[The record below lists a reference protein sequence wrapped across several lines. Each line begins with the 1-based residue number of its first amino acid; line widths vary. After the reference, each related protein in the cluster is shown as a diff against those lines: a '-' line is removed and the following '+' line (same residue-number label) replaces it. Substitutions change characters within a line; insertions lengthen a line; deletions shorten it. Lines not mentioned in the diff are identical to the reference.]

1 MSTAERQILTPGETA
16 PPPNAAPAAPVA
28 AEAAATPE
36 RKKPGPKPRVAAAP
50 TAAGPAAEPAG
61 DDLDEFDTDELPPAP
76 VVPMPAAAAEFTPE
90 QQRLIA
96 AMIASA
102 VGAARSAQDPQ
113 TAARLAAKANTKE
126 RLPSQAEAAAMCDDM
141 VAKNQRPRS
150 ILTPDGWYVHPESVR
165 TVDHGVAKL
174 QVG

>member
-16 PPPNAAPAAPVA
+16 QPAAAPAAVA
-28 AEAAATPE
+28 TAAPAPE
-36 RKKPGPKPRVAAAP
+36 RKKPGPKPRAAAAP
-50 TAAGPAAEPAG
+50 A

-76 VVPMPAAAAEFTPE
+76 VTMPAAAAEFTPE

-113 TAARLAAKANTKE
+113 TAAKLAAKANTTE
-126 RLPSQAEAAAMCDDM
+126 RLPSQAEAKVMCEDAM
-141 VAKNQRPRS
+141 VRSNARPRPV
-150 ILTPDGWYVHPESVR
+150 LTPEGWYVHPESVR

>member
-16 PPPNAAPAAPVA
+16 QPAAAPAADAPA
-28 AEAAATPE
+28 APAPE
-36 RKKPGPKPRVAAAP
+36 RKKPGPKPRAAAAP
-50 TAAGPAAEPAG
+50 AA
-61 DDLDEFDTDELPPAP
+61 DDLAEFDSDELPPPPPAA
-76 VVPMPAAAAEFTPE
+76 MPASAAEFTPE

-113 TAARLAAKANTKE
+113 TAAKLAAKANSAE
-126 RLPSQAEAAAMCDDM
+126 RMPSQAEAAAMCSDM
-141 VAKNQRPRS
+141 VAKNLRPRP
-150 ILTPDGWYVHPESVR
+150 ILTPDGWYVHPETVR
-165 TVDHGVAKL
+165 TVDHGVARL

>member
-16 PPPNAAPAAPVA
+16 QPAAAPAAASPA
-28 AEAAATPE
+28 APAPE
-36 RKKPGPKPRVAAAP
+36 RKKPGPKPR
-50 TAAGPAAEPAG
+50 AAEPAAVAS
-61 DDLDEFDTDELPPAP
+61 DLDEFDTDELPPAP
-76 VVPMPAAAAEFTPE
+76 VNLPAAAAEFTPE

-102 VGAARSAQDPQ
+102 VGAAKSAQDPQ
-113 TAARLAAKANTKE
+113 TAAKLAARANTAE
-126 RLPSQAEAAAMCDDM
+126 RLPSQAEAKAMCEDA
-141 VAKNQRPRS
+141 VRKHHRPRP
-150 ILTPDGWYVHPESVR
+150 ILTPEGWYVHPESVR

>member
-16 PPPNAAPAAPVA
+16 P
-28 AEAAATPE
+28 AAAAAVEQPATPVVE
-36 RKKPGPKPRVAAAP
+36 RKKPGPKPRAAA
-50 TAAGPAAEPAG
+50 AVGA
-61 DDLDEFDTDELPPAP
+61 DDLAEFETDDLPPAP
-76 VVPMPAAAAEFTPE
+76 VAMPASVAEFTPE

-96 AMIASA
+96 SMIASA

-113 TAARLAAKANTKE
+113 TAAKLAAKANTAQ
-126 RLPSQAEAAAMCDDM
+126 RLPSQAEAKEMCEDAM
-141 VAKNQRPRS
+141 ARSNSRPRP
-150 ILTPDGWYVHPESVR
+150 ILTPEGWYVHPESVR

>member
-1 MSTAERQILTPGETA
+1 MSTAERQILIPGETA
-16 PPPNAAPAAPVA
+16 QPAAAPAAAAPAAVA
-28 AEAAATPE
+28 PAAPAPE
-36 RKKPGPKPRVAAAP
+36 RKKPGPKPR
-50 TAAGPAAEPAG
+50 AAEPAAAPAAG
-61 DDLDEFDTDELPPAP
+61 RADDLDEFDTDDLPPAP
-76 VVPMPAAAAEFTPE
+76 VNLPAAAAEFTPE

-113 TAARLAAKANTKE
+113 TAARLAAKANTAE
-126 RLPSQAEAAAMCDDM
+126 RLPSQAEAAAMCNDM
-141 VAKNQRPRS
+141 VAKNQRPRA
-150 ILTPDGWYVHPESVR
+150 ILTPDGWYVHPEAVR

>member
-1 MSTAERQILTPGETA
+1 MSTAERQIQIPGETA
-16 PPPNAAPAAPVA
+16 PLPTAAPAAPVA
-28 AEAAATPE
+28 AEAA
-36 RKKPGPKPRVAAAP
+36 PGPKPRVAAAP

-76 VVPMPAAAAEFTPE
+76 VAAMPAAAAEFTPE

-102 VGAARSAQDPQ
+102 VGAARSSQDPQ

>member
-1 MSTAERQILTPGETA
+1 MSTSDRQILTPGETA
-16 PPPNAAPAAPVA
+16 QPAAAPAAEAPSAPAPECKKTGPVPGARA
-28 AEAAATPE
+28 ARA
-36 RKKPGPKPRVAAAP
+36 AAAP
-50 TAAGPAAEPAG
+50 AAAPAD
-61 DDLDEFDTDELPPAP
+61 DDLAEFDTDELPPAS
-76 VVPMPAAAAEFTPE
+76 VALPAAAAEFTPE

-102 VGAARSAQDPQ
+102 VGAAKSAQDPQ
-113 TAARLAAKANTKE
+113 TAAKLAAKANTAE
-126 RLPSQAEAAAMCDDM
+126 RLPSQAEAAAMCED
-141 VAKNQRPRS
+141 AIARSNARPRP

>member
-16 PPPNAAPAAPVA
+16 QPAAAPAA
-28 AEAAATPE
+28 EAPSAPAPE
-36 RKKPGPKPRVAAAP
+36 RKKPGPKPPAAAAP
-50 TAAGPAAEPAG
+50 AAAPAE
-61 DDLDEFDTDELPPAP
+61 DDLDEFDSDELPPAP
-76 VVPMPAAAAEFTPE
+76 SAMPASAAEFTPE

-113 TAARLAAKANTKE
+113 TAAKLAAKANTAE
-126 RLPSQAEAAAMCDDM
+126 RLPSQAEAKAMCDDM
-141 VAKNQRPRS
+141 VARNLRPRPV
-150 ILTPDGWYVHPESVR
+150 LTPDGWYVHPEAVR

-174 QVG
+174 QLN

>member
-16 PPPNAAPAAPVA
+16 P
-28 AEAAATPE
+28 AAAAAVEQPAMPVVE
-36 RKKPGPKPRVAAAP
+36 RKKPGPKPRAAAEL
-50 TAAGPAAEPAG
+50 AAAAAVG
-61 DDLDEFDTDELPPAP
+61 ADDLAEFDTDDLPPAP
-76 VVPMPAAAAEFTPE
+76 VAMPASVAEFTPE

-96 AMIASA
+96 SMIASA

-113 TAARLAAKANTKE
+113 TAAKLAAKANTAQ
-126 RLPSQAEAAAMCDDM
+126 RLPSQAEAKAMCDDQ
-141 VAKNQRPRS
+141 VGRNTRPRPV
-150 ILTPDGWYVHPESVR
+150 LTPDGWYVHPEAVR

>member
-16 PPPNAAPAAPVA
+16 PLPAAAPAAPVA

-36 RKKPGPKPRVAAAP
+36 RKKPGPKPRVPAAPAAA
-50 TAAGPAAEPAG
+50 TTGV
-61 DDLDEFDTDELPPAP
+61 DDLDEFDSDELPPAP
-76 VVPMPAAAAEFTPE
+76 VPMPAAAAEFTPE

-113 TAARLAAKANTKE
+113 TAAKLAARANTKE

>member
-16 PPPNAAPAAPVA
+16 PVAAPAVEQPAAPVI
-28 AEAAATPE
+28 E
-36 RKKPGPKPRVAAAP
+36 RKKPGPKPRAVEPAAAP
-50 TAAGPAAEPAG
+50 AAGAG

-76 VVPMPAAAAEFTPE
+76 VTMPASVAELTPE

-102 VGAARSAQDPQ
+102 VGAAKSAQDPQ
-113 TAARLAAKANTKE
+113 TAAKLAAKANTTQ
-126 RLPSQAEAAAMCDDM
+126 RLPSQAEAKAMCDDM
-141 VAKNQRPRS
+141 VAKNLRPRAV
-150 ILTPDGWYVHPESVR
+150 LTPDGWYVHPEAVR

>member
-1 MSTAERQILTPGETA
+1 MSTADRQILTPGDTA
-16 PPPNAAPAAPVA
+16 QPAAAPEPAARAPVVQ
-28 AEAAATPE
+28 
-36 RKKPGPKPRVAAAP
+36 RNKPGPKPRIAP
-50 TAAGPAAEPAG
+50 LPAAAGPT
-61 DDLDEFDTDELPPAP
+61 DDLAEFETADLPPAP
-76 VVPMPAAAAEFTPE
+76 VTLPATVAEFTPE

-113 TAARLAAKANTKE
+113 TAAKLAARANTAE
-126 RLPSQAEAAAMCDDM
+126 RLPSQAEAAAMCNDM

-150 ILTPDGWYVHPESVR
+150 ILTPDGWYVHPEQVR

-174 QVG
+174 QLG

>member
-16 PPPNAAPAAPVA
+16 QPAAAPAAVA
-28 AEAAATPE
+28 PAAPAPE
-36 RKKPGPKPRVAAAP
+36 RKKPGPKPRAAAG
-50 TAAGPAAEPAG
+50 A
-61 DDLDEFDTDELPPAP
+61 DDLDEFDTDELPPAQ
-76 VVPMPAAAAEFTPE
+76 VKLPAAAAEFTPE

-102 VGAARSAQDPQ
+102 VGASKSAQDPQ
-113 TAARLAAKANTKE
+113 TAARLAAKANTVE
-126 RLPSQAEAAAMCDDM
+126 RMPSQAEAAAMCDDM
-141 VAKNQRPRS
+141 VTRGTRPRP